1 MAETKETYRDDIETL
16 LETDKESSF
25 LAFGDI
31 SHLFSPETVSVAE
44 FEGIAIAD
52 GGDTLNQPITPHLM
66 EAGKESEDQN
76 DDDVDIDLTASIKDK
91 TDDPV
96 RLYMREMAVVPL
108 LTRESEISVAR
119 RIERGHGR
127 AIRAVSR
134 SPICVAELIRI
145 GDELRR
151 GQLNIRDLVSF
162 NDQDG
167 VTDERVEDY
176 LQMTIEQVAE
186 IKKSYAKALRL
197 YKNHS
202 EEPKR
207 SARLPRLRSKLAR
220 ARVELSW
227 QVRSLDLA
235 DQRHE
240 TLVAL
245 IRESIA
251 KGREAKAAIKQAQT
265 AIERKRRT
273 ADERKLK
280 RDLRDRT
287 RQLAALEENWKVS
300 LVELERSLSAIVTG
314 EFEASRA
321 KNELIEANLRLVVSI
336 ANKYTNR
343 GLPLLDL
350 IQEGN
355 IGLMKAVDKFEW
367 RHGFKFSTYAT
378 WWIRQA
384 ITRAIADQART
395 IRIPVHMFDTIS
407 KLMRCSRML
416 VQELGREPSYEEIAE
431 RMELPVAKVRQ
442 ILKVAQQPISLETPV
457 DEEEES
463 HLGDFIEDKSVANPA
478 DALIGNNLRQVTEEA
493 LRMLTP
499 REEKV
504 IKMRF
509 GLCSSGNEHT
519 LEEVGKHFDVTR
531 ERVRQI
537 EAKALTKLG
546 HTARS
551 RKLRSFLEGTR
562 LYG

>member
-1 MAETKETYRDDIETL
+1 MAETKEIYRDEIETL
-16 LETDKESSF
+16 LETDKDPSF

-31 SHLFSPETVSVAE
+31 SHLFSPEAVSAAE
-44 FEGIAIAD
+44 LEGIAIAE
-52 GGDTLNQPITPHLM
+52 GGDTLTPPAAPHLV
-66 EAGKESEDQN
+66 EAERES
-76 DDDVDIDLTASIKDK
+76 DDDDIEIDLTTGVKDK

-108 LTRESEISVAR
+108 LTREGEISVAR
-119 RIERGHGR
+119 RIERGRGR
-127 AIRAVSR
+127 AIKAVSR
-134 SPICVAELIRI
+134 SPVCVAELIRI

-151 GQLNIRDLVSF
+151 GQINVRDLVTFS
-162 NDQDG
+162 DQDA

-176 LQMTIEQVAE
+176 IQQTVEQLAE
-186 IKKSYAKALRL
+186 IKKSYAKALRI
-197 YKNHS
+197 YKNLS
-202 EEPKR
+202 DEPKR
-207 SARLPRLRSKLAR
+207 STRLPRLRSKLAR

-227 QVRSLDLA
+227 QVRTLDLA
-235 DQRHE
+235 VQRHE

-245 IRESIA
+245 IRETVS
-251 KGREAKAAIKQAQT
+251 KGREAKVAIRQAQI
-265 AIERKRRT
+265 AIEKKRRG

-287 RQLAALEENWKVS
+287 RQLAAMEENWKVS
-300 LVELERSLSAIVTG
+300 VVELERSLSSIVTG

-442 ILKVAQQPISLETPV
+442 ILKVAQQPVSLETPV

-463 HLGDFIEDKSVANPA
+463 HLGDFIEDKSITNPA

-537 EAKALTKLG
+537 EAKALNKLG